1 MGLFKAVAAVRE
13 LKAADRE
20 LAAVPMGEPGS
31 AETPEFLSANLKVN
45 CAELNPALPRR
56 YLDPRDR

>member
-1 MGLFKAVAAVRE
+1 MGIRATLSAIRE
-13 LKAADRE
+13 LKGAERE

-31 AETPEFLSANLKVN
+31 VETPQFLSANLKVN
-45 CAELNPALPRR
+45 CAELNPDLPRR